1 MHVQRNHT
9 YKHKYGHTTNLIYT
23 GGKKTNT
30 HTNAHP
36 HTYKHVHKHARE
48 PANTQTHS
56 HVHIGMWADN
66 MVVVKQKIL

>member
-48 PANTQTHS
+48 TRKHTDTFTRAHRY
-56 HVHIGMWADN
+56 VGR
-66 MVVVKQKIL
+66 